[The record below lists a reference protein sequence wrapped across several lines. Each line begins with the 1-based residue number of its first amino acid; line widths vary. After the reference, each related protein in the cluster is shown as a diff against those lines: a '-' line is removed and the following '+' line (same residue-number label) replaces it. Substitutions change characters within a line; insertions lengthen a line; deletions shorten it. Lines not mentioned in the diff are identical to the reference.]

1 MVSGYGLTTGR
12 KRGTQRQNQGM
23 QDTKVF
29 HEGASI
35 SVEKRYETQIKGT
48 KFELKVRNSKSRC
61 KIVKKIYE
69 NTKRSIVSQFRE
81 TTRNTFFRIFI
92 FFSFAKRSKLD
103 KTVTC
108 FVKFRISRN

>member
-1 MVSGYGLTTGR
+1 MLGVCGVSGSGLTTGR

-48 KFELKVRNSKSRC
+48 KFELKVRNSNERYK
-61 KIVKKIYE
+61 
-69 NTKRSIVSQFRE
+69 
-81 TTRNTFFRIFI
+81 TRRVG
-92 FFSFAKRSKLD
+92 AKL
-103 KTVTC
+103 
-108 FVKFRISRN
+108 